1 MTNTTLRVLS
11 YNIYWGGHQQPLER
25 TIEVIRESGA
35 DLVGIQENVN
45 REYEDQ
51 TPEIAKIL
59 GFSYVRD
66 TVLDA
71 LEEFGAKGNKL
82 RARWT
87 CLLYTSPSPRD

>member
-25 TIEVIRESGA
+25 TIEVIGESGA

-51 TPEIAKIL
+51 TPEIAK
-59 GFSYVRD
+59 
-66 TVLDA
+66 A
-71 LEEFGAKGNKL
+71 L
-82 RARWT
+82 
-87 CLLYTSPSPRD
+87 